1 MIMKVEVENIKKHQ
15 RIVSKLNSRSDMEIY
30 TPLGLVR
37 EMLDSLPGELWTNPS
52 LTWCDPCCKSGMFLS
67 EIIVRLHESL
77 RNWEPD
83 DNKRYDHII
92 NNMIHGFCYTKIG
105 HQITKK
111 LTNINNIGFIDLENL
126 KLKKKYDVIVSNI
139 PFNDSKDS
147 RQNNA
152 KQNIY
157 HKIVEYLLNRST
169 HLMVTMPNRW
179 MLQERMNDFRKKV
192 CTSGIKFINT
202 VDGVKHFGNEI
213 RGGISYTY
221 IDQNYK
227 DSILAYNNKQYN
239 SKQILTKYDKL
250 VLLKDDVVYNILDK
264 MCKHMSL
271 SKMLYNTS
279 TFDIKTNDK
288 RLSFDV
294 GNIKCKVSSKNE
306 KDPTKVN
313 YSESIGY
320 YKYIDSSLIRCS
332 ELLPTYKV
340 VLPNVCGSQF
350 DCYKPKDVI
359 LLKPN
364 EICNGSFGFFSFDT
378 EEEANNMVSYL
389 NSKLIT
395 YIFSLFKF
403 KQHINAQNFDFI
415 PYIPMNIKWND
426 QEIFSYFNL
435 NKEEIDY
442 IINL

>member
-320 YKYIDSSLIRCS
+320 YKYIDSS
-332 ELLPTYKV
+332 
-340 VLPNVCGSQF
+340 
-350 DCYKPKDVI
+350 
-359 LLKPN
+359 
-364 EICNGSFGFFSFDT
+364 
-378 EEEANNMVSYL
+378 
-389 NSKLIT
+389 
-395 YIFSLFKF
+395 
-403 KQHINAQNFDFI
+403 
-415 PYIPMNIKWND
+415 
-426 QEIFSYFNL
+426 
-435 NKEEIDY
+435 
-442 IINL
+442 